1 MCIRDRAG
9 NDLNAAVQQAVAG
22 AQAYS
27 DNLFGTTIPAVNGSL
42 AQLGAA
48 SSSLATAVSNQ
59 RVLVDQTSLV
69 LDQLASTLCT
79 AKDAL
84 GQTDGILASLEEG
97 LDTVRTDVLSLGQ
110 SGVLAKLV
118 GEDGLDASKIAD
130 FMGSPTELETEQL
143 YPCLLY
149 TSRCV

>member
-1 MCIRDRAG
+1 M
-9 NDLNAAVQQAVAG
+9 
-22 AQAYS
+22 
-27 DNLFGTTIPAVNGSL
+27 NGSL

-130 FMGSPTELETEQL
+130 FMGSNWSPSS
-143 YPCLLY
+143 C
-149 TSRCV
+149 TS